1 MDLQP
6 ETLGPEETRRRLRE
20 LCEHKIELEVKN
32 RELRESEEYF
42 RAIFEDNATAIAI
55 IEPDTTISFVNAAY
69 CQMTGY
75 TRQDVVGKSWT
86 QFIPPDECD
95 RLKEYNRRRILNPKD
110 APERYELKFYH
121 CNGEVRHAQASV
133 SVMRINQK
141 IISLYVDITA
151 RKQAEDAIN
160 RALAQSRS
168 RADEVSA
175 LLEGARIVLDY
186 ADFGKA
192 ARRIFD
198 VCCSITGASAGY
210 VALFSEDGN
219 ENEVLFLEAG
229 DLPVGADPGMSMAT
243 GGLRELVCHLDETV
257 HENDLSNS
265 RWINDMPAGHV
276 RLDNALFAPLAINGK
291 VQGVLGLAN
300 KSGGFT
306 DNDDRLVSAF
316 AELAAVSLRN
326 SRTLDS
332 LEENEKRLQ
341 EAHDV
346 LEERIKERTLD
357 LTRANE
363 QLMEEMARR
372 QRAAEALW
380 QSEERYR
387 SIFENAIEGIY
398 QSTPDGRFISVNPS
412 MARICGYESP
422 EEMVTTLTD
431 ISTQY
436 YFDPCDRER
445 YISLLTA
452 RGQIDNIEYRIYR
465 KDKSINWVLVN
476 ARVVRNDRSDLLYF
490 EGTILDITERKK
502 TEIEL
507 KNRSEELYAAY
518 QQLAAYGQELEEK
531 YKELEESQ
539 RALLESAERYK
550 RITDSITDYIYTV
563 HVEDSRPVKTF
574 HSPACQVVTGYS
586 PDELAA
592 DPELWLRMV
601 DETYREAVLAFSREI
616 LTTAFAPPSIELQIV
631 RKDGARRWVRNT
643 LVPFRDSKGSL
654 LYYDGL
660 IQDITELKHSEAQ
673 VLKSKQTLQAV
684 FDGIS
689 EPLVLLDRKKTIKMV
704 NMAAVRYYQF
714 ASPQDI
720 IGRSGCGEIGMRRNY
735 CESCPIPSAVSGD
748 KIVRF
753 ERKGYMD
760 PERIESV
767 TIFPV
772 AAENEE
778 DSGAVIRISDITDA
792 SMMEKTLLRSEK
804 LASIGVLSSG
814 IAHEINNPNNFIMFN
829 IPVLRRY
836 LGAILPI
843 VKAQAT
849 VRADPNLFGMSFAEF
864 ERDIFDLT
872 DSIENGS
879 ERIKNIVA
887 ELKDFSCLG
896 DLDET
901 AWGNPEQ
908 TIMNAVRISRVQL
921 KGRVK
926 RLDVNIPNDLPDAL
940 FSARGLE
947 QVIVNLLI
955 NAAHAAD
962 KEDSWISLKAKA
974 KGEGNRFFVI
984 EITDNGCG
992 IDEKDLERIFDP
1004 FFTTKPPGLGTGL
1017 GLYVCHNLIEKAG
1030 GSINVDSRVGE
1041 GASFRIMLLC
1051 K

>member
-1 MDLQP
+1 MDWQP
-6 ETLGPEETRRRLRE
+6 EMIGPEEIRRRLRE
-20 LCEHKIELEVKN
+20 LCEHNIELEVKN

-55 IEPDTTISFVNAAY
+55 IEPDTTITFVNAAY

-86 QFIPPDECD
+86 QFIPPEECE

-110 APERYELKFYH
+110 APERYELRFCH
-121 CNGEVRHAQASV
+121 SNGEIRNAQASV
-133 SVMRINQK
+133 SIMRISQK

-175 LLEGARIVLDY
+175 LLESARIVLDY
-186 ADFGKA
+186 ADFSKA
-192 ARRIFD
+192 ARKIFD
-198 VCCSITGASAGY
+198 VCCSITGSSAGY

-243 GGLRELVCHLDETV
+243 RGLPELVCHLDETV
-257 HENDLSNS
+257 HENDLSNC
-265 RWINDMPAGHV
+265 RWINDMPSGHV
-276 RLDNALFAPLAINGK
+276 RLDNALFAPLAIDGK

-332 LEENEKRLQ
+332 LEENEKKLQ
-341 EAHDV
+341 EAHHV

-372 QRAAEALW
+372 QRAADALW

-436 YFDPCDRER
+436 YVDPYDRER
-445 YISLLTA
+445 FVRLLTA
-452 RGQIDNIEYRIYR
+452 HGRVDNIEYRIYR
-465 KDKSINWVLVN
+465 KDKSVNWVLAN
-476 ARVVRNDRSDLLYF
+476 ARLVRNDRSDLLYF
-490 EGTILDITERKK
+490 EGSILDITERKR

-539 RALLESAERYK
+539 KQLQQSEKRYK
-550 RITDSITDYIYTV
+550 RITDAITDYIYTV
-563 HVEDSRPVKTF
+563 HLENEVPVKTV
-574 HSPACQVVTGYS
+574 HSPACQAITGYS
-586 PDELAA
+586 SEEFAA
-592 DPELWLRMV
+592 DPGLFLRMV
-601 DETYREAVLAFSREI
+601 DKPYREAVLTFSQKI
-616 LTTAFAPPSIELQIV
+616 ITSGFALPSIEYQIV
-631 RKDGARRWVRNT
+631 RKNDDRRWVRST
-643 LVPFRDSKGSL
+643 LVPFRDSQGNL

-660 IQDITELKHSEAQ
+660 IQDITELKQSEAQ

-689 EPLVLLDRKKTIKMV
+689 EPLTLLDRNLTVQMV

-714 ASPQDI
+714 DSPQDI
-720 IGRSGCGEIGMRRNY
+720 IGRSGCEEIGMKRDDCNR
-735 CESCPIPSAVSGD
+735 CPIPSAVSGE
-748 KIVRF
+748 KIVCF
-753 ERKGYMD
+753 ERKGYMN
-760 PERIESV
+760 PERLESV

-772 AAENEE
+772 SAENEE
-778 DSGAVIRISDITDA
+778 GSGAVIRISDITES

-843 VKAQAT
+843 FRTHLTAHG
-849 VRADPNLFGMSFAEF
+849 DPELFGMSFAEF

-901 AWGNPEQ
+901 SWGNPEQ
-908 TIMNAVRISRVQL
+908 SIMNAVRISSVQL
-921 KGRVK
+921 KGRIK
-926 RLDVNIPNDLPDAL
+926 RFDVNIPKDLPEVL

-962 KEDSWISLKAKA
+962 KEESWISLKALVKS
-974 KGEGNRFFVI
+974 GENRFFVI

-992 IDEKDLERIFDP
+992 IDKKDLERIFDP

-1030 GSINVDSRVGE
+1030 GSINVDSSVGV
-1041 GASFRIMLLC
+1041 GTSFRIMLLC